1 MAYNDRDII
10 SGDGGEF
17 DCYVNPPCAMEEG
30 AQKTHGLSEEFL
42 ADFPPFAERA
52 EDIAAFVRGAEVIMH
67 NAEFDEGFLNA
78 EFARLKMPPLA
89 KVAAK
94 VVCSLILARR
104 MHPQLPSH
112 SLDYLCGHF
121 RVDNSARVKHGAL
134 TDARLLAQV
143 YLRMTLEQMTFALPG
158 ARVKSAAANADSGGE
173 VLVVRA
179 SEAEVAAHESHLDT
193 MQKRKGVVPL
203 WRK

>member
-1 MAYNDRDII
+1 MPICIALQ
-10 SGDGGEF
+10 
-17 DCYVNPPCAMEEG
+17 A
-30 AQKTHGLSEEFL
+30 ASESAL
-42 ADFPPFAERA
+42 TTTAPFAERA

-112 SLDYLCGHF
+112 SLGLF
-121 RVDNSARVKHGAL
+121 VRA
-134 TDARLLAQV
+134 
-143 YLRMTLEQMTFALPG
+143 F
-158 ARVKSAAANADSGGE
+158 SGG
-173 VLVVRA
+173 
-179 SEAEVAAHESHLDT
+179 
-193 MQKRKGVVPL
+193 
-203 WRK
+203 